1 MEINRKNV
9 MGIIEKSGLRPDKDY
24 GQNFLLEPDVCK
36 KIVDLLEISSDDT
49 VLEIGPGIGSL
60 THFLSV
66 SDAKEITLVDIDKRM
81 IDFLKIL
88 YTKDNI
94 ELVLNDI
101 RKVDVSSYTKII
113 GNLPYNITTETIV
126 YLLEKCQKARRM
138 VLMCQAEAFP
148 RFYDLSGNE
157 YGPASIL
164 VHLLGVSKRNFVVK
178 PGCFHPVPKCSSLVF
193 TIDLEKNV
201 NKSFVLEVYKFAKR
215 LFLNRRK
222 TIYNNL
228 STCLGNKEVAQKIL
242 EALNIP
248 MNKRPEEVLP
258 QQYVEIYN
266 LSKDYLID
274 IH

>member
-9 MGIIEKSGLRPDKDY
+9 MEIIEKSGLKPDKDY

-36 KIVDLLEISSDDT
+36 KIVDLLEISSEDT

-94 ELVLNDI
+94 QLVLNDI
-101 RKVDVSSYTKII
+101 RKVDVSNYTKII

-126 YLLEKCQKARRM
+126 YLLENALNVKKM
-138 VLMCQAEAFP
+138 VLMCQAEAFN
-148 RFYDLSGNE
+148 RFNDLSGKE

-164 VHLLGVSKRNFVVK
+164 VHLLGECQRVLTVK
-178 PGCFHPVPKCSSLVF
+178 PGSFYPAPKCSSVVF
-193 TIDLEKNV
+193 SIKISENV
-201 NKSFVLEVYKFAKR
+201 DRQKCLDVYKLSKK

-228 STCLGNKEVAQKIL
+228 SSYLGDKN
-242 EALNIP
+242 EAEEIINQLTIP
-248 MNKRPEEVLP
+248 LNKRPEE
-258 QQYVEIYN
+258 
-266 LSKDYLID
+266 LSPEVFVKLYDCLS
-274 IH
+274 